1 MSKKNKADYPID
13 FVLLW
18 VDDSDPEWRKLRK
31 QYSPDSDFL
40 VDDSEARY
48 RDWET
53 LKYWFRG
60 VEKFAPWVNK
70 IYFVTCGH
78 VPSWLNLD
86 AEKLVHVKHED
97 YIPKEYLPTFS
108 SHPIELNLNRIKDL
122 SEHFVYFNDDTFI
135 CREIPRELFYRDG
148 KPVHQ
153 ARLHAIRPGKI
164 GAIMPHIYLNAV
176 EVINSHYDMH
186 EVLKKDRDKW
196 YSVRK
201 NGVAT
206 VLENRYC
213 SQFKMFPGFGNEHLP
228 VPILK
233 STMDTIWKL
242 EGARLDDTCR
252 HKFRDVRDVSQFV
265 FRYWQ
270 MAGGNFVPEKLE
282 NLGAH
287 YTIKSDR
294 ENVKQ
299 LCKYV
304 TTSKYGLLCLN
315 DADLIDTYED
325 FVWAKKQLIKA
336 FDELLPDKSVFE
348 K

>member
-108 SHPIELNLNRIKDL
+108 SSAGRSPGSCSTGTASLCIRQGCMR
-122 SEHFVYFNDDTFI
+122 SA
-135 CREIPRELFYRDG
+135 RERS
-148 KPVHQ
+148 
-153 ARLHAIRPGKI
+153 ARSCPTSI
-164 GAIMPHIYLNAV
+164 
-176 EVINSHYDMH
+176 
-186 EVLKKDRDKW
+186 
-196 YSVRK
+196 
-201 NGVAT
+201 
-206 VLENRYC
+206 
-213 SQFKMFPGFGNEHLP
+213 
-228 VPILK
+228 
-233 STMDTIWKL
+233 STPWK
-242 EGARLDDTCR
+242 
-252 HKFRDVRDVSQFV
+252 
-265 FRYWQ
+265 
-270 MAGGNFVPEKLE
+270 
-282 NLGAH
+282 
-287 YTIKSDR
+287 
-294 ENVKQ
+294 
-299 LCKYV
+299 
-304 TTSKYGLLCLN
+304 
-315 DADLIDTYED
+315 
-325 FVWAKKQLIKA
+325 
-336 FDELLPDKSVFE
+336 
-348 K
+348 